1 MIFPI
6 EFQTEP
12 QAIVIYFLGS
22 LIANEIRLLRVPFAI
37 QLKKYVINHAEI
49 SFQDLL
55 LPELLIEPEMIKSP
69 PEVVKSPPEVEMI
82 NSVLQSFS
90 RPHLACSAK
99 NEMKSLEYYRMNF
112 RRFTVSLNRPFT
124 TVIRGLFN
132 LKFNPILEPA
142 VFHRITY
149 VNLISNGPYAKTV
162 FRSNHFSSQEG
173 LFRNSSQQVFKD

>member
-1 MIFPI
+1 
-6 EFQTEP
+6 
-12 QAIVIYFLGS
+12 
-22 LIANEIRLLRVPFAI
+22 
-37 QLKKYVINHAEI
+37 
-49 SFQDLL
+49 
-55 LPELLIEPEMIKSP
+55 
-69 PEVVKSPPEVEMI
+69 
-82 NSVLQSFS
+82 
-90 RPHLACSAK
+90 
-99 NEMKSLEYYRMNF
+99 MNF

-173 LFRNSSQQVFKD
+173 LFRNLSQQVFKDQNRLTHDQAVQSGLRNDPE